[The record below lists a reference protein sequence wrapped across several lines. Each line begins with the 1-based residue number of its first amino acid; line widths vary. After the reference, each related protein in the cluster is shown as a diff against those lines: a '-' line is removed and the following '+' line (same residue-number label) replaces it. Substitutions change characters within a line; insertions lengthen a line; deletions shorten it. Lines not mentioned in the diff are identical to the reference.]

1 MDKKDEFNLD
11 EFKDLLN
18 DVPDAGDFDL
28 ESIIA
33 EVEGRAPAKPKAEPV
48 HSEPVH
54 SEPAPAAAEPV
65 REQPP
70 VKTAPKTRDKAV
82 PAEPDAAPEAEPE
95 DPRAARIAA
104 REAKAAEHEQKAA
117 EKRAEKR
124 AKREE
129 KLAER
134 EEKQAEKAAKA
145 AAAPQKEK
153 AERVSRKQARAAR
166 IAAEQE
172 EENED
177 IEVLDPDQS
186 FRVFRRRSRG
196 LNARSILVLI
206 LAAAADIVANPTLGI
221 GSLLVLQILAI
232 LIGVDIF
239 SLGFS
244 ELFHGRPCRETLVS
258 VAIVAA
264 ILHSV
269 SLLVFPE
276 QNGVTT
282 PYIAASI
289 LMLYA
294 MMREDRGR
302 YAARARSYKAVAQ
315 ADQLLAVYSHY
326 DDVDDACRAAKGPL
340 FNKNDFLTE
349 LERPDTVDRFSMIY
363 APLALAL
370 SIIFALV
377 SSLGRGEPVRF
388 FWAFSSITIVAAP
401 IGLLCAFGAGY
412 KNIARR
418 LLASGAALAGARQA
432 NLLRGTEEVVLAEN
446 DLFPTGSIE
455 LESIKAVGQLDE
467 TRILSCAAALADA
480 AGLELGRALSE
491 AARAHSALPLT
502 AHDLRVVDGG
512 LTGHVGSSYMVLGT
526 GALMVNMGV
535 TIPAERDSQ
544 VAMYL
549 LADNQLA
556 GVITLRY
563 LPTKHT
569 YKAMRLMRR
578 MHMNAVIAA
587 RDFNVSPAMV
597 EEEFDLRRGFA
608 DQPDPAGVAR
618 LLDPRYAKGDAPA
631 AVLTREGAGPFMQV
645 LRCADKLAGAVRSA
659 LTLSTFAGLFGML
672 IVFYLVFQNQAAAL
686 PVQHLLL
693 YLLIWYIPVFV
704 INQQTH

>member
-33 EVEGRAPAKPKAEPV
+33 EVEGRAPAEPKAEPV

-206 LAAAADIVANPTLGI
+206 LAAAAAYLSLAPSFTQLPLPSLVDIVANPTLGI

-418 LLASGAALAGARQA
+418 LLASGAALYKGKKPLLVVIAQGRNGASGACGR
-432 NLLRGTEEVVLAEN
+432 
-446 DLFPTGSIE
+446 
-455 LESIKAVGQLDE
+455 
-467 TRILSCAAALADA
+467 LAD
-480 AGLELGRALSE
+480 GIGF
-491 AARAHSALPLT
+491 
-502 AHDLRVVDGG
+502 HDEQ
-512 LTGHVGSSYMVLGT
+512 SSLQT
-526 GALMVNMGV
+526 
-535 TIPAERDSQ
+535 
-544 VAMYL
+544 
-549 LADNQLA
+549 
-556 GVITLRY
+556 
-563 LPTKHT
+563 
-569 YKAMRLMRR
+569 
-578 MHMNAVIAA
+578 
-587 RDFNVSPAMV
+587 
-597 EEEFDLRRGFA
+597 
-608 DQPDPAGVAR
+608 
-618 LLDPRYAKGDAPA
+618 
-631 AVLTREGAGPFMQV
+631 
-645 LRCADKLAGAVRSA
+645 
-659 LTLSTFAGLFGML
+659 ML
-672 IVFYLVFQNQAAAL
+672 KNNLKKV
-686 PVQHLLL
+686 
-693 YLLIWYIPVFV
+693 
-704 INQQTH
+704 

>member
-33 EVEGRAPAKPKAEPV
+33 EVEGRAPAEPKAEPV

-54 SEPAPAAAEPV
+54 SEPAPAAAEPA

-70 VKTAPKTRDKAV
+70 VKTAPKTRGKAA

-196 LNARSILVLI
+196 LNARSILVLL
-206 LAAAADIVANPTLGI
+206 LAAAAAYLSLAPSFTQLPLPSVVDIVANPTLGI

-244 ELFHGRPCRETLVS
+244 ELFHGRPCRETLVA
-258 VAIVAA
+258 VAIVAT

-302 YAARARSYKAVAQ
+302 YAGCLRSTAITMTLTTPAALQRAR
-315 ADQLLAVYSHY
+315 
-326 DDVDDACRAAKGPL
+326 
-340 FNKNDFLTE
+340 
-349 LERPDTVDRFSMIY
+349 FS
-363 APLALAL
+363 
-370 SIIFALV
+370 
-377 SSLGRGEPVRF
+377 
-388 FWAFSSITIVAAP
+388 
-401 IGLLCAFGAGY
+401 
-412 KNIARR
+412 
-418 LLASGAALAGARQA
+418 
-432 NLLRGTEEVVLAEN
+432 
-446 DLFPTGSIE
+446 
-455 LESIKAVGQLDE
+455 
-467 TRILSCAAALADA
+467 
-480 AGLELGRALSE
+480 
-491 AARAHSALPLT
+491 
-502 AHDLRVVDGG
+502 
-512 LTGHVGSSYMVLGT
+512 
-526 GALMVNMGV
+526 
-535 TIPAERDSQ
+535 
-544 VAMYL
+544 
-549 LADNQLA
+549 
-556 GVITLRY
+556 
-563 LPTKHT
+563 TKT
-569 YKAMRLMRR
+569 
-578 MHMNAVIAA
+578 
-587 RDFNVSPAMV
+587 
-597 EEEFDLRRGFA
+597 
-608 DQPDPAGVAR
+608 
-618 LLDPRYAKGDAPA
+618 
-631 AVLTREGAGPFMQV
+631 
-645 LRCADKLAGAVRSA
+645 
-659 LTLSTFAGLFGML
+659 TF
-672 IVFYLVFQNQAAAL
+672 
-686 PVQHLLL
+686 
-693 YLLIWYIPVFV
+693 
-704 INQQTH
+704 